1 MCSNR
6 RRIFSTV
13 KFRIA
18 FWYAVLF
25 AVTGAVS
32 LAFVFVELRRTML
45 RGIDRALDRGVR
57 NYQIEYLTGKRHQ
70 LFDREVPLDRLAP
83 EARRAF
89 EERFPGVQLLLVFE
103 TRNAGGLYQ
112 TAFGTVNHQLFELR
126 LESDGSVYSRRA
138 RRG

>member
-45 RGIDRALDRGVR
+45 RGIDRALERGVR

-70 LFDREVPLDRLAP
+70 LFFA
-83 EARRAF
+83 ARQ
-89 EERFPGVQLLLVFE
+89 EMLCGCNL
-103 TRNAGGLYQ
+103 T
-112 TAFGTVNHQLFELR
+112 GTPFSFR
-126 LESDGSVYSRRA
+126 
-138 RRG
+138 

>member
-1 MCSNR
+1 MYSNR

-45 RGIDRALDRGVR
+45 RGIDRALERGV
-57 NYQIEYLTGKRHQ
+57 
-70 LFDREVPLDRLAP
+70 
-83 EARRAF
+83 
-89 EERFPGVQLLLVFE
+89 
-103 TRNAGGLYQ
+103 
-112 TAFGTVNHQLFELR
+112 
-126 LESDGSVYSRRA
+126 
-138 RRG
+138 